1 MTDEQK
7 QQREVNYP
15 ESEAESKPPKFDES
29 EMRGRGK
36 RRTKRES
43 SSRPGRRKGSRP

>member
-7 QQREVNYP
+7 RQREVNYP

-36 RRTKRES
+36 RRAMRES
-43 SSRPGRRKGSRP
+43 SRPSRRKGGQP